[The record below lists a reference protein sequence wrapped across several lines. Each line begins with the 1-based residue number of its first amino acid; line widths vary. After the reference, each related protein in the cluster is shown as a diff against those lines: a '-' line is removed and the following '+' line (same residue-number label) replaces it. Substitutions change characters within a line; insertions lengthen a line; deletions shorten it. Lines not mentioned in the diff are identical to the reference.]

1 MTGIV
6 VKTVEELRAVQKT
19 RSHPTIVIEGELA
32 NDLIISGM
40 VQPTADRRNCE
51 GEVIQVKA
59 VNSQLYPVS
68 QILLEMNRTNC
79 LQIMDGNGPKRIKI
93 YPRPSL
99 RREGN

>member
-40 VQPTADRRNCE
+40 VQPTSDRQTCE
-51 GEVIQVKA
+51 GEVVGIKA
-59 VNSQLYPVS
+59 INSQLYPVS
-68 QILLEMNRTNC
+68 QILSEMKRTNC
-79 LQIMDGNGPKRIKI
+79 FLIVGDNSPKRIKI

-99 RREGN
+99 RREG